1 VYFISQLIENARL
14 VPPPP
19 TGFVGSILGV
29 GVLGLRG
36 DPPQQNAKKRQYGPK
51 IIFNV
56 SKRA

>member
-1 VYFISQLIENARL
+1 M
-14 VPPPP
+14 
-19 TGFVGSILGV
+19 SILRKSEAVGGV
-29 GVLGLRG
+29 PMHYSSVAALRG